1 LTFEGFNTLS
11 WLNKV
16 IGLEREG
23 KAIKQIKEKRYWEK
37 YLGRGL
43 NIYIM
48 GVEFSKEKR
57 NIVGFDVEKVV

>member
-1 LTFEGFNTLS
+1 
-11 WLNKV
+11 
-16 IGLEREG
+16 LEREG

-57 NIVGFDVEKVV
+57 NIVGFDVEELI